1 MEETDTHNTEDVY
14 PDYALC
20 SREVLLR
27 AKSEPFVASFAT
39 VIYLA
44 NAQRLMSPAW
54 HEQDNSEMTS
64 IKAFL
69 TQTLYRARPCDHYIV
84 YIWLIYLS
92 ESTIIPSSNH
102 LTLPYRIQRAL
113 IIDLLLSLLEE
124 EIAHETA

>member
-1 MEETDTHNTEDVY
+1 
-14 PDYALC
+14 
-20 SREVLLR
+20 
-27 AKSEPFVASFAT
+27 
-39 VIYLA
+39 
-44 NAQRLMSPAW
+44 MSPAW

-64 IKAFL
+64 IKAYL
-69 TQTLYRARPCDHYIV
+69 TQTLYRVRPCDHYIV

-113 IIDLLLSLLEE
+113 IIHRLLSLLEE